1 MLAQDMLVVL
11 CWWEA
16 SGVSEKGFFRA
27 RDEDHTL
34 LQI

>member
-16 SGVSEKGFFRA
+16 SGVSEKVLFRVRDDGHA
-27 RDEDHTL
+27 R
-34 LQI
+34 